1 MRKTIDTIFENR
13 VSLSKQASKQASKLL
28 YAKFK
33 DWRSIYL
40 GLSILQRNG
49 VRDI

>member
-1 MRKTIDTIFENR
+1 MKKIT
-13 VSLSKQASKQASKLL
+13 KLL
-28 YAKFK
+28 EYIYINATKIR